1 MSDRWSF
8 WLDVGGTFTDC
19 LALRPDGVLLRRK
32 VLSSA
37 RTKGRLAFD
46 SSAAILLDPAR
57 QEPDN
62 FWAGYVLRV
71 LNAQGQLVDASP
83 ILHSSPTTG
92 ALELAEPLQTSV
104 QLGGHSYEIISPE
117 PAPILAIR
125 LFLGLKYHESIPPCD
140 VKLGTTKGTNALL
153 TRTGA
158 ATAFITT
165 KGFGDLLRIGYQNR
179 PKLFALNIQKQVPL
193 HEVSVEVEERVAADG
208 TVLHALNAEQARS
221 KLQQLRELGIGSLAI
236 CLLHAWKNSAHELQ
250 LEQLAR
256 EAGFADISVS
266 HRVSPGMKIV
276 PRGDTTLV
284 DAYLSPV
291 LRDYVRQLQS
301 LLPGSDLRLLT
312 SAGSL
317 VRAENFTGKDSVLS
331 GPAGG
336 VTGFARAAEAAGF
349 RRAIGF
355 DMGGTSTDVARYAGQ
370 FETEYE
376 TQKAGVRLVTPMLA
390 VETVAAGGGSIC
402 RWDGVKLIV
411 GPESAGADPGPA
423 CYGRGGPL
431 TVTDCNFYLG
441 RIVPAHFPF
450 PLDLAAVETRLG
462 EVAAALSS
470 SSAPART
477 SAELASGFI
486 EIANAHMAAAIR
498 SVSIARGYDVRDNL
512 LVAFGAAAAQ
522 HACAVARQLGM
533 KQILSH
539 PDAGVLSALGIGLA
553 DVIKHEV
560 APLYC
565 EWPQLPADELKEIFL
580 RLHDQARAALL
591 AEGVAPEQ
599 MTFTR
604 QLDLRYAGTD
614 VPLTVNEPADLDW
627 PQAFAAEHQ
636 RRYGY
641 VQPGRELA
649 IACARVT
656 GVGHSNSRLPVSVP
670 VNWYLPTFSQTQL
683 LHESGSSE
691 LVPLFDRTSLR
702 PGARIDGPAIIV
714 EPLTTTIVD
723 PAWQATM
730 LSDGELLLNDVLSNG
745 DLRTEDTREG
755 EAPAE
760 PPRLARGHGSAGA
773 SHSRLQA
780 SQLQQEADPVLLE
793 IFNQQ
798 FTAIA
803 TQMGH
808 TLRNTSVS
816 VNVKE
821 RLDFSCAIF
830 TPAGDLVV
838 NAPHIPVHL
847 GAMSETVRSVLRD
860 CSPLAPGDVVV
871 TNDPYRGG
879 SHLPDVTVVT
889 PVFNAASELLF
900 FTASRAHHA
909 EIGGITPGSMP
920 PFSKSLSEEGVLI
933 RNFKV
938 LQAGHECFG
947 ELAQLL
953 LSGPFPTRAVAHN
966 LADIRAQLAANQQ
979 GATELLKLVERYSLP
994 VVRAYMQHIST
1005 AAETKTRHA
1014 IARLSLGTRRFV
1026 DYLDDGTRIEVTIT
1040 ARSAE
1045 EFPAKPLLI
1054 DFTGTAGVHPG
1065 NLNANRAIVTAAVLY
1080 SLRLLVAEDIPLN
1093 EGVLA
1098 PVELVI
1104 PPGLL
1109 NPPASERAED
1119 CPAIVGGNV
1128 ETSQRVVDVLLA
1140 ALDLAAASQGTMNNL
1155 LFGDKTF
1162 GYYET
1167 ICGGSGATASA
1178 SGANAVHTHMT
1189 NTRITDPEVLEH
1201 RFPVR
1206 LHRFAIRTSSGGAG
1220 AQHGGD
1226 GIVRELEFLQPM
1238 TVSLLTQRRGDYR
1251 PFGLHGGEPG
1261 AKGINLLQRAGQLPE
1276 TLPSGSQLA
1285 VQAGDRL
1292 TLETPGGG
1300 GWGAVQQ

>member
-1 MSDRWSF
+1 MSDSPDKQRWSF

-19 LALRPDGVLLRRK
+19 LALRPDGQLLRRK

-37 RTKGRLAFD
+37 RIKGQAVVGSD
-46 SSAAILLDPAR
+46 AKSVVDPTR
-57 QEPDN
+57 CSEPVD
-62 FWAGYVLRV
+62 FWAGYKLR
-71 LNAQGQLVDASP
+71 LLDDRGQL
-83 ILHSSPTTG
+83 LHEALIEKFDPETG
-92 ALELAEPLQTSV
+92 VLHLDQLLAALFFGQNT
-104 QLGGHSYEIISPE
+104 SYEIISPE

-125 LFLGLKYHESIPPCD
+125 QFLGLRLDETIPPAD

-153 TRTGA
+153 TRSGA
-158 ATAFITT
+158 RTAFITT
-165 KGFGDLLRIGYQNR
+165 RGFGDLLRIGYQNR
-179 PKLFALNIQKQVPL
+179 PRLFDLNIRKPEPL
-193 HEVSVEVEERVAADG
+193 HEVSLEVDERLAADG
-208 TVLHALNAEQARS
+208 SVLLPLDLPTSRALLRS
-221 KLQQLRELGIGSLAI
+221 LLDVGIESLAI
-236 CLLHAWKNSAHELQ
+236 CLLHAWKNPQHELT

-256 EAGFADISVS
+256 EAGFTEISVS

-291 LRDYVRQLQS
+291 LRDYVRQLQD

-317 VRAENFTGKDSVLS
+317 VKGANFTGKDSVLS

-336 VTGFARAAEAAGF
+336 VTGFAKVAEAAGF
-349 RRAIGF
+349 TRAIGF
-355 DMGGTSTDVARYAGQ
+355 DMGGTSTDVARYAGR
-370 FETEYE
+370 FATEYE
-376 TQKAGVRLVTPMLA
+376 TEKAGVRLVTPMLA

-411 GPESAGADPGPA
+411 GPASAGADPGPA

-431 TVTDCNFYLG
+431 TITDCNFYLG

-450 PLDLAAVETRLG
+450 PLDRIAVERRLQEVADELQATSTTPYSLLDLAA
-462 EVAAALSS
+462 
-470 SSAPART
+470 
-477 SAELASGFI
+477 GFVQ
-486 EIANAHMAAAIR
+486 IANSHMSAAIR
-498 SVSIARGYDVRDNL
+498 SVSIARGYDVREDL

-533 KQILSH
+533 KKILSH

-553 DVIKHEV
+553 SVIKHEV
-560 APLYC
+560 APLYRDWD
-565 EWPQLPADELKEIFL
+565 ETLQGQLASIFA
-580 RLHDQARAALL
+580 RLTQQGQSALER
-591 AEGVAPEQ
+591 EGVDLARME
-599 MTFTR
+599 FTR
-604 QLDLRYAGTD
+604 ELDLRYQGTD
-614 VPLTVNEPADLDW
+614 VPLTVSEPADGDW
-627 PQAFAAEHQ
+627 AQAFAAEHQ
-636 RRYGY
+636 QRYGY
-641 VQPGRELA
+641 VQSRRLVVA
-649 IACARVT
+649 AARVT
-656 GVGHSNSRLPVSVP
+656 ATGRSGTNLPRSHIVESHEP
-670 VNWYLPTFSQTQL
+670 QPTAK
-683 LHESGSSE
+683 HKMASGNG
-691 LVPLFDRTSLR
+691 LCDFPLYARETLQR
-702 PGARIDGPAIIV
+702 GARFVGPAIVV

-723 PAWQATM
+723 AGWQGTM
-730 LSDGELLLNDVLSNG
+730 LSEGELLL
-745 DLRTEDTREG
+745 EDIG
-755 EAPAE
+755 SEATDSSVI
-760 PPRLARGHGSAGA
+760 HGTT
-773 SHSRLQA
+773 
-780 SQLQQEADPVLLE
+780 ADPVMLE

-821 RLDFSCAIF
+821 RLDFSCAVF

-860 CSPLAPGDVVV
+860 CSPLAIGDVVV

-889 PVFNAASELLF
+889 PVFDSAGELLF

-920 PFSKSLSEEGVLI
+920 PFSKNLAEEGVLI

-938 LQAGHECFG
+938 LSAGREHFD
-947 ELAQLL
+947 ELAELL
-953 LSGPFPTRAVAHN
+953 QSGPYPSRAVEHN
-966 LADIRAQLAANQQ
+966 IADIRAQLAANQQ
-979 GATELLKLVERYSLP
+979 GANELLALVARQSLP
-994 VVRAYMQHIST
+994 VVRAYMDHIRV
-1005 AAETKTRHA
+1005 AAETKTRQA
-1014 IARLSLGTRRFV
+1014 IARLKPGMREFV
-1026 DYLDDGTRIEVTIT
+1026 DHLDDGTRIQVAIT
-1040 ARSAE
+1040 VRDLAE
-1045 EFPAKPLLI
+1045 HSDKPLLI

-1065 NLNANRAIVTAAVLY
+1065 NLNANTAIVTAAVLY
-1080 SLRLLVAEDIPLN
+1080 CLRLLIAEDIPLN
-1093 EGVLA
+1093 QGVLA
-1098 PVELVI
+1098 PVELII

-1128 ETSQRVVDVLLA
+1128 ETSQRVVDVLLGA
-1140 ALDLAAASQGTMNNL
+1140 FDLAAASQGTMNNL
-1155 LFGDKTF
+1155 LFGDATF

-1167 ICGGSGATASA
+1167 ICGGSGATAA
-1178 SGANAVHTHMT
+1178 GPGAHAVHTHMT

-1206 LHRFAIRTSSGGAG
+1206 LRRFAINPGSGGRGRHA
-1220 AQHGGD
+1220 GGD
-1226 GIVRELEFLQPM
+1226 GIIREIEFLQPM
-1238 TVSLLTQRRGDYR
+1238 TVSLLTQRRDAYR

-1261 AKGINLLQRAGQLPE
+1261 ERGSNSLRRTGCSEEQLP
-1276 TLPSGSQLA
+1276 SA
-1285 VQAGDRL
+1285 VQL
-1292 TLETPGGG
+1292 TVQPSDVLTVKTPGGG
-1300 GWGAVQQ
+1300 GWGEAALPPA

>member
-1 MSDRWSF
+1 MSDSRWSF

-19 LALRPDGVLLRRK
+19 LGRRPDGVLLRRK

-37 RTKGRLAFD
+37 RTKGKLVEGTTPAR
-46 SSAAILLDPAR
+46 LLDPAR
-57 QEPDN
+57 GEPDD
-62 FWAGYVLRV
+62 FWAGYVLNV
-71 LNAQGQLVDASP
+71 LDARGQSLGASP
-83 ILHSSPTTG
+83 ILHSRQADHS
-92 ALELAEPLQTSV
+92 LQLAEPLSES
-104 QLGGHSYEIISPE
+104 LRLAGLAYEIHSPE

-125 LFLGLKYHESIPPCD
+125 LFLGLKYHELIPACE
-140 VKLGTTKGTNALL
+140 VRLGTTKGTNALL

-158 ATAFITT
+158 STAFVTT
-165 KGFGDLLRIGYQNR
+165 HGFGDLLRIGYQNR
-179 PKLFALNIQKQVPL
+179 PRLFELNIHKPEPL
-193 HEVSVEVEERVAADG
+193 HEVSIEIDERIAADG
-208 TVLHALNAEQARS
+208 TVLKPLDTAAIHRQ
-221 KLQQLRELGIGSLAI
+221 LQQLRDDLKIQSLAI
-236 CLLHAWKNSAHELQ
+236 CLLHAWKNPQHE
-250 LEQLAR
+250 EQVAEIAR
-256 EAGFADISVS
+256 SIGFADVSVS
-266 HRVSPGMKIV
+266 HRVFPGMKIV

-317 VRAENFTGKDSVLS
+317 VRADHFSGKDSVLS

-336 VTGFARAAEAAGF
+336 VTGFAKVAEAAGF
-349 RRAIGF
+349 SSAIGF

-402 RWDGVKLIV
+402 RWDGVKLTV
-411 GPESAGADPGPA
+411 GPASAGAEPGPA

-450 PLDLAAVETRLG
+450 PLDLAAVEARLQ
-462 EVAAALSS
+462 EVAAALTESH
-470 SSAPART
+470 APAR
-477 SAELASGFI
+477 SPAELASGFI
-486 EIANAHMAAAIR
+486 AIANTHMAAAIR
-498 SVSIARGYDVRDNL
+498 SVSIARGYDVRGDL

-560 APLYC
+560 LPLYRD
-565 EWPQLPADELKEIFL
+565 WHDLAPDELD
-580 RLHDQARAALL
+580 RLFERLAEQARLALQT
-591 AEGVAPEQ
+591 EGVPDERVHLA
-599 MTFTR
+599 R

-614 VPLTVNEPADLDW
+614 VPLTINQPADLDW
-627 PQAFAAEHQ
+627 PAAFAAEHQ

-641 VQPGRELA
+641 VQAGRALV
-649 IACARVT
+649 IASARVIGT
-656 GVGHSNSRLPVSVP
+656 GK
-670 VNWYLPTFSQTQL
+670 
-683 LHESGSSE
+683 SGSHLAPSTRIAEHSAQSE
-691 LVPLFDRTSLR
+691 HTHSLVVAGGAQTVPLFERTSLG
-702 PGARIDGPAIIV
+702 PGAVITGPALVV
-714 EPLTTTIVD
+714 EPLTTTIID
-723 PAWQATM
+723 AGWQATM
-730 LSDGELLLNDVLSNG
+730 LSGGELLLTG
-745 DLRTEDTREG
+745 REG

-760 PPRLARGHGSAGA
+760 PLRSGHDSA
-773 SHSRLQA
+773 
-780 SQLQQEADPVLLE
+780 ADPVLLE

-830 TPAGDLVV
+830 TPTGDLVV

-860 CSPLAPGDVVV
+860 CQPLSPGDVVV

-889 PVFNAASELLF
+889 PVFNVQGELLF

-909 EIGGITPGSMP
+909 EIGGTTPGSMP
-920 PFSKSLSEEGVLI
+920 PFSKSLAEEGVLI

-938 LQAGHECFG
+938 LAAGSQRFD

-953 LSGPFPTRAVAHN
+953 QSGPFPSRAVEHN
-966 LADIRAQLAANQQ
+966 LADIRAQIAANQQ
-979 GATELLKLVERYSLP
+979 GASELNSLADRYSLP
-994 VVRAYMQHIST
+994 IVRAYMQHIRT
-1005 AAETKTRHA
+1005 AAETKTRQA
-1014 IARLSLGTRRFV
+1014 IARLPLGTRTFV
-1026 DYLDDGTRIEVTIT
+1026 DHLDDGTRIEVAIT
-1040 ARSAE
+1040 ARSA
-1045 EFPAKPLLI
+1045 ADHANKPLQI

-1128 ETSQRVVDVLLA
+1128 ETSQRVVDVLLGA
-1140 ALDLAAASQGTMNNL
+1140 FDLAAASQGTMNNL
-1155 LFGDKTF
+1155 LFGDASF

-1167 ICGGSGATASA
+1167 ICGGSGATATGQ
-1178 SGANAVHTHMT
+1178 GADAVHTHMT

-1206 LHRFAIRTSSGGAG
+1206 LHQFAIRHGSGGSG
-1220 AQHGGD
+1220 EHRGGD
-1226 GIVRELEFLQPM
+1226 GIVRELEFLRPM
-1238 TVSLLTQRRGDYR
+1238 TVSLLTQRRGDYC
-1251 PFGLHGGEPG
+1251 PFGLHGGAAG
-1261 AKGINLLQRAGQLPE
+1261 ATGHNVLMRSNSPVEI
-1276 TLPSGSQLA
+1276 LPSGSQLN
-1285 VQAGDRL
+1285 VSAGDRL
-1292 TLETPGGG
+1292 IVETPGGG
-1300 GWGAVQQ
+1300 GWGTKNLRPSQP